1 MTKQEQTP
9 NGMKIKDIFKIS
21 SVPVLVASLCCVTPI
36 VVLLAGVGSVTV
48 ASTLAD
54 TLYGEYKWLF
64 RLAGLA
70 LLGVAIFI
78 YLRRQKGICTLD
90 DAKRRRNEVFNIVIT
105 VLAAG
110 VVGYIVFLYVIV
122 HYAGVFLNL
131 WE

>member
-1 MTKQEQTP
+1 MTKQEQTS

-70 LLGVAIFI
+70 ILGIAVLI
-78 YLRRQKGICTLD
+78 YLRGQKGICTLD
-90 DAKRRRNEVFNIVIT
+90 DAKRRRNEIFNIAIT
-105 VLAAG
+105 ALAAG
-110 VVGYIVFLYVIV
+110 IVGYIVFLYVIV
-122 HYAGVFLNL
+122 HYAGVFLKL

>member
-36 VVLLAGVGSVTV
+36 VVLLAGVGSVAV

-70 LLGVAIFI
+70 LLGVAVFI
-78 YLRRQKGICTLD
+78 YLRRQRGICTID
-90 DAKRRRNEVFNIVIT
+90 DAKRRRNEIFNIVIT
-105 VLAAG
+105 TLAAG
-110 VVGYIVFLYVIV
+110 IVGYVVFLYVIV
-122 HYAGVFLNL
+122 HYAGVFLKL